1 MQFVYCLWSW
11 DHAALLSA
19 PIVHSELRWV
29 SVIRES
35 LLSTPDCCCIN
46 SHHGVIKA
54 LKHKTQV
61 FGLNNWHSCECCWV
75 QQQQQ
80 LQPLFRPA
88 EVLGVGIQLHDK
100 CFKIPTSNIVKMLT
114 VDSCV
119 WPDVAVSTRLVQVSE
134 ELSASQCRSTC

>member
-11 DHAALLSA
+11 DCAALLSA
-19 PIVHSELRWV
+19 PIVSSEIRWV

-35 LLSTPDCCCIN
+35 LLLLSTPECCRIH
-46 SHHGVIKA
+46 SHYGVIKA
-54 LKHKTQV
+54 SRHKTQV
-61 FGLNNWHSCECCWV
+61 FGLNNWHSCGCCWV

-88 EVLGVGIQLHDK
+88 EVLRVGIQLHDK
-100 CFKIPTSNIVKMLT
+100 CFKIPTLLKCWLLT
-114 VDSCV
+114 
-119 WPDVAVSTRLVQVSE
+119 AVSGLTSLCPPRLVLVSE